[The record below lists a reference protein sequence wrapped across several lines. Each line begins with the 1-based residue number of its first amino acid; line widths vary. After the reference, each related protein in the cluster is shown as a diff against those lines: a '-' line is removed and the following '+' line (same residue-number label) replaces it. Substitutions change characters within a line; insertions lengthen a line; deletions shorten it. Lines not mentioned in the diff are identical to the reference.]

1 MQTGVPCNVLAS
13 CPGCTLT
20 RVHRKPV
27 KTINFFWVGFCS
39 SCSLPPGI
47 FAEEEPTPCAV
58 SGHGRHC
65 LLNGTVCREG
75 WQGPNNGITN
85 FDNFLFAMLTVFQC
99 ITMEGWTDVLYWVIS
114 VSASVIPNGRTWTC
128 GFCAVSLWSSRSFAF
143 NRKRRPV
150 MIVSCNLIPTSF
162 VPCQKLWGSCW

>member
-1 MQTGVPCNVLAS
+1 MRLHLVHAS
-13 CPGCTLT
+13 SC
-20 RVHRKPV
+20 KPV
-27 KTINFFWVGFCS
+27 KTVFFFFLVGFCLS
-39 SCSLPPGI
+39 HSLPPGS

-99 ITMEGWTDVLYWVIS
+99 ITMEGWTDVLYWVIC
-114 VSASVIPNGRTWTC
+114 VSGSEIQDEKALLT
-128 GFCAVSLWSSRSFAF
+128 
-143 NRKRRPV
+143 K
-150 MIVSCNLIPTSF
+150 NLIDF
-162 VPCQKLWGSCW
+162 VQFL

>member
-1 MQTGVPCNVLAS
+1 MS
-13 CPGCTLT
+13 
-20 RVHRKPV
+20 H
-27 KTINFFWVGFCS
+27 
-39 SCSLPPGI
+39 SLPAGS

-99 ITMEGWTDVLYWVIS
+99 ITMEGWTDVLYWVIC
-114 VSASVIPNGRTWTC
+114 VS
-128 GFCAVSLWSSRSFAF
+128 
-143 NRKRRPV
+143 
-150 MIVSCNLIPTSF
+150 
-162 VPCQKLWGSCW
+162 GSEIHDEKALLTKTLSY